1 MGSNVAQKSATK
13 NVTLAV
19 KAANATANTTLA
31 AKPAAKPEAKVAK
44 SDSSEFEKDFVDVD
58 EDSDEGSRPPG
69 KEEKLQTEISDNRE
83 MSPKD
88 HELSK
93 LKASIVKMQAHLA
106 KAQTAL
112 ENHKKIETGINSLAN
127 LQHGLAKK
135 ELMLSVKRQEE
146 SIQELANHISKGQ
159 EVLVLK
165 QTELKAL
172 TAPVD
177 VETSDFEIDTKSAV
191 KNQPKA
197 LAEASKQ

>member
-165 QTELKAL
+165 
-172 TAPVD
+172 
-177 VETSDFEIDTKSAV
+177 
-191 KNQPKA
+191 
-197 LAEASKQ
+197 